1 LSVRLPNPSPNLKQ
15 PKLSK
20 RKVNVLSIPSVALDA
35 LCQFNAQRYPF
46 LLESVNHNQSNRYSI
61 LFAHP
66 TEKIVL
72 NDLDEFDFLS
82 TLESKIDTPLIQSD
96 LPFTGGWFVYLSY
109 ELIGQIEPTLKADL
123 PLGEQS
129 VAVAIKIPT
138 AIIIDHFDNQT
149 YLLDQFDDQTR
160 IDQVLSDIECLK
172 EIEAVAINGELSW
185 EEDHKFIS
193 GVARSRDYIVAGDVF
208 QVNLS
213 REWQYQLDAKV
224 APAQI
229 YQALKRTN
237 PAPFSAL
244 AQFDGFSII
253 SSSPERLFSVDGD
266 QVEARPIAGTHP
278 RGSGEEDETLK
289 QALINHPKEQAEHI
303 MLLDLERN
311 DLGRVC
317 EYGSIH
323 VNEMMSLESY
333 PYVHH
338 IVSNIKGRLRANIGI
353 KGLVRALFP
362 GGTITGCPKI
372 RCMQIIAELEQMPR
386 QAYTGSLG
394 YISSNAKMDFNIL
407 IRTITQQDNTLTFRA
422 GAGIVFDSVAER
434 ELEETKHKAEG
445 MLKIFKAETWKS

>member
-1 LSVRLPNPSPNLKQ
+1 MKVLSV
-15 PKLSK
+15 
-20 RKVNVLSIPSVALDA
+20 PSVALDT
-35 LCQFNAQRYPF
+35 LCQLNAKRYPF
-46 LLESVNHNQSNRYSI
+46 LLESVNHNQANRYSI

-66 TEKIVL
+66 TEKIIL
-72 NDLDEFDFLS
+72 NNLDEFDFLS
-82 TLESKIDTPLIQSD
+82 TLESSIDTPTSQSD

-109 ELIGQIEPTLKADL
+109 ELIGQIEPVLKHDL
-123 PLGEQS
+123 HSGDQL
-129 VAVAIKIPT
+129 VAIAVKIPT
-138 AIIIDHFDNQT
+138 AIIIDHTDDQT
-149 YLLDQFDDQTR
+149 YLLDQFDDQER
-160 IDQVLSDIECLK
+160 IDQVLADIEHLN
-172 EIEAVAINGELSW
+172 EVEAIIIKGALSW
-185 EEDHKFIS
+185 EEENKFLS
-193 GVARSRDYIVAGDVF
+193 GVERSRDYIVAGDVF

-213 REWQYQLDAKV
+213 RQWQYQLDTKV
-224 APAQI
+224 TPVQI
-229 YQALKRTN
+229 YQALKRSN

-244 AQFDGFSII
+244 AQFEDFSII

-266 QVEARPIAGTHP
+266 QVETRPIAGTHP
-278 RGSGEEDETLK
+278 RGSGEEDERLK
-289 QALINHPKEQAEHI
+289 VQLINHPKEQAEHI

-317 EYGSIH
+317 EYGSVH
-323 VNEMMSLESY
+323 VNEIMTLESY

-353 KGLVRALFP
+353 KALVRALFP

-394 YISSNAKMDFNIL
+394 YISSNDKMDFNIL
-407 IRTITQQDNTLTFRA
+407 IRTITQQNNTLTLRA

-445 MLKIFKAETWKS
+445 MLKIFDQSTKAGT